1 MSLRYHC
8 IHRTTIARRVRL
20 GKPLDPQ
27 DDEAEYILT
36 MGMMLGLRVAV
47 GRQGN
52 PLEGKELMIK
62 DFYQVDK

>member
-1 MSLRYHC
+1 M
-8 IHRTTIARRVRL
+8 RL

-36 MGMMLGLRVAV
+36 LGMMLGLRVAV

-52 PLEGKELMIK
+52 PLEEKELMIK

>member
-1 MSLRYHC
+1 M
-8 IHRTTIARRVRL
+8 TTIARRVRL

-36 MGMMLGLRVAV
+36 LGMMLGLRVAV

-52 PLEGKELMIK
+52 PLEERELIIK